1 MFRFTSTLKM
11 LIFPKVFTN
20 EIKFSSDN
28 LIDYK

>member
-11 LIFPKVFTN
+11 LFFPKVFTN
-20 EIKFSSDN
+20 EIKFSLDN